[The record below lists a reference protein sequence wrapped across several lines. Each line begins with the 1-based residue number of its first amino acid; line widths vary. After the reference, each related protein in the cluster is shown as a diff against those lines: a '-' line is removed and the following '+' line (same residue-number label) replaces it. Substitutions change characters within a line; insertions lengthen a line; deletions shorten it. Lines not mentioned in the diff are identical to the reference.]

1 MRSPLGRSDARD
13 PRSRWRNKPRMRLPT
28 KGLLREQ
35 PEFGGN
41 HKAAAGG
48 ELTMLQSQCG
58 TGLRP
63 LQLN

>member
-1 MRSPLGRSDARD
+1 MTPYEEPTRTERRED

-41 HKAAAGG
+41 HKAAAG
-48 ELTMLQSQCG
+48 E
-58 TGLRP
+58 
-63 LQLN
+63 N